1 METGNSGDGSRVNW
15 NYFTFAKSH
24 AGKVR
29 PYNED
34 ALLDM
39 TEKRV
44 WVVADGM
51 GGHCA
56 GDIASQMLVDHIE
69 RRIID
74 DDVSS
79 IDDLRVTIQQAN
91 AAIYQYAQSELDG
104 ATMGTTLTL
113 LFINDG
119 YFHCLWVGDSRI
131 YQLRNNIFTQKTR
144 DHSQVMDLVDQGL
157 LALEDAESH
166 PLANV
171 ITRAI
176 GVDEYVTIDQVSG
189 QLLDGDQFLLC
200 SDGLTKELSDQEIKA
215 TLQADT
221 VSQAGL
227 ALLHSALVRGAS
239 DNVTCT
245 IVKARS
251 DKVALEVDGNND
263 ATIPVF
269 MNGGSR

>member
-1 METGNSGDGSRVNW
+1 
-15 NYFTFAKSH
+15 
-24 AGKVR
+24 
-29 PYNED
+29 
-34 ALLDM
+34 
-39 TEKRV
+39 
-44 WVVADGM
+44 M

-56 GDIASQMLVDHIE
+56 GDIASQMLVDHVE
-69 RRIID
+69 RRINDAEIN
-74 DDVSS
+74 S
-79 IDDLRVTIQQAN
+79 IDELRFTIQQAN
-91 AAIYQYAQSELDG
+91 AAIYRYAQSELDG

-131 YQLRNNIFTQKTR
+131 YLLRNNTLTQKTR

-166 PLANV
+166 PLSNV

-189 QLLDGDQFLLC
+189 QLVDGDQFLLC

-221 VSQAGL
+221 VNQAGL

-239 DNVTCT
+239 DNVTCA

-251 DKVALEVDGNND
+251 EKVELEVDGNND

-269 MNGGSR
+269 MNGDSR